1 MIKSGKQTPSKKQVA
16 VSDSSAEVKLCV
28 MALVTAEITWLLW
41 LLEEFGVSVSMLTH
55 LLSDS
60 TGAISITCDPVK
72 HQLTKHIG
80 VDAYCT

>member
-1 MIKSGKQTPSKKQVA
+1 MIKSGKQTPSNKQVA

-55 LLSDS
+55 FCLIVQGLLVLLV
-60 TGAISITCDPVK
+60 IR
-72 HQLTKHIG
+72 
-80 VDAYCT
+80 